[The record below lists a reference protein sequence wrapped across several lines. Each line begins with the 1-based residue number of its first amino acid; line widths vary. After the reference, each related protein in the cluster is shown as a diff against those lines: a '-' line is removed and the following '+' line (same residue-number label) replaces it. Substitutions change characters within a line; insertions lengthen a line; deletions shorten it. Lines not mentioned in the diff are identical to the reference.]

1 MTEANGITFK
11 GDAALEACAN
21 AGPPRSRAKGLIQ
34 LILVIIA
41 AQIVFWGLF
50 YVPWGPKPSFDKID
64 RIVFSSAEMS
74 ELNLPTPTAAD
85 SATYSKINLPYVDCC
100 DPSYLALKLNFELD
114 QPPIDGLGLVAFQ
127 QVDNFIYRVNGSIIH
142 QKGRMEMDNQT
153 FHGQRPYL
161 LHVPQGLLK
170 SGTNEISIITVR
182 QGHPYTDLIE
192 PLMGPYKQV
201 EEITAMRF
209 WQTVDYRMLGGAITA
224 TLGLLGIIML
234 FRAQERRF
242 AMWLT
247 VMCLSWTAYAAYG
260 LYFDLP
266 FGGIGRM
273 MFFFVVTSLVYSSLL
288 CFIDS
293 WTRRPVPL
301 GQAAVMGVWVA
312 FCGFGL
318 YALNHM
324 PVPNGHDL
332 MSMLWSWYA
341 FGVGVLVVL
350 RLLWHF
356 ATTDETR
363 TLEAGILSVCAVCM
377 ALDGIGD
384 KFGLLSGAY
393 LIESAPLLLLA
404 MVVAFIQR
412 NFHLFQSALALNNLL
427 ETNLQKREAEL
438 AEAHQRERQM
448 TEVQARNEERRRLM
462 QDMHDGVGGQ
472 LVGLLLAVRRGTA
485 DNERM
490 AEGLQAAMDEI
501 RLMIDSVD
509 STASSLDTMLTVFE
523 NRVRPRIEG
532 AGFALNWDVNIKSE
546 VDLSPAGVLQI
557 FRIMQESVT
566 NALKH
571 SHGDLIHIQVCDS
584 DDGEINLSISDN
596 GKGLQTS
603 HQPRQAGQGG
613 HGLNNMRAR
622 AQSIGGIIRWEDANP
637 GTRMHLTV
645 PTRSDLSQAA

>member
-1 MTEANGITFK
+1 MTEANGITFE
-11 GDAALEACAN
+11 GDAAPEASGNGVA
-21 AGPPRSRAKGLIQ
+21 PRSRLKGLIR
-34 LILVIIA
+34 LILVILA
-41 AQIVFWGLF
+41 AQAVFWGLF

-64 RIVFSSAEMS
+64 RIAFTSAEFS

-85 SATYSKINLPYVDCC
+85 SATYEKVNLPYVDCC
-100 DPSYLALKLNFELD
+100 DPSYLALKLKFDVAE
-114 QPPIDGLGLVAFQ
+114 PPIEGLGLVAFQ

-142 QKGRMEMDNQT
+142 QKGRMEIGDQT

-161 LHVPQGLLK
+161 LHVPQGLLRA
-170 SGTNEISIITVR
+170 GENEISIITVR

-192 PLMGPYKQV
+192 PLMGPYRQV
-201 EEITAMRF
+201 EQITALRF

-273 MFFFVVTSLVYSSLL
+273 LFFFVITSLVYSSLL

-293 WTRRPVPL
+293 WTRRPVPW
-301 GQAAVMGVWVA
+301 GQAAVIAVWAAFSAFGV
-312 FCGFGL
+312 

-332 MSMLWSWYA
+332 MSMLWSWFA
-341 FGVGVLVVL
+341 FGAGVLVVV

-356 ATTDETR
+356 ATTEETR
-363 TLEAGILSVCAVCM
+363 TLEAGILSICAVCL

-412 NFHLFQSALALNNLL
+412 NFHLFQSALTLNTLL

-438 AEAHQRERQM
+438 EEAHIRERQM

-532 AGFALNWDVNIKSE
+532 AGFALNWDVNITSE

-571 SHGDLIHIQVCDS
+571 SRGDLIHIQVSDS
-584 DDGEINLSISDN
+584 GAEAINLSITDN
-596 GKGLQTS
+596 GFGLKDADRA
-603 HQPRQAGQGG
+603 RQAGQGG

-622 AQSIGGIIRWEDANP
+622 ANSIGGELQWEDAKP
-637 GTRMHLTV
+637 GTRVRLTV
-645 PTRSDLSQAA
+645 PLRSALPQAA